1 MQKKKKIKK
10 YGKIKYYLVLGF
22 EKSRI
27 WYTLDKLHEN
37 LTVLELFDRVVQLAF
52 WCVLCSSFEFQ

>member
-1 MQKKKKIKK
+1 MQKKKIKN

-52 WCVLCSSFEFQ
+52 